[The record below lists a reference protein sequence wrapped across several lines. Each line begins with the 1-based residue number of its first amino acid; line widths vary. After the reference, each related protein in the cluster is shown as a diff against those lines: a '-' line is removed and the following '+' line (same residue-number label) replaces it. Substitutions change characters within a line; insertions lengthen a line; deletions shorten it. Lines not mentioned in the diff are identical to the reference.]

1 MINKVKLVQ
10 QAKNSGGASLQA
22 SSATLGLKQ
31 SSAPKEVDQ
40 NKQLKARVQNL
51 EKSYELLKTRHK
63 ESETE
68 KARLAQENVKLQE
81 ELAKMKT
88 AKTRLN
94 KEMQDL
100 KASHATA
107 LDSAAKKAMAIDE
120 LD

>member
-1 MINKVKLVQ
+1 
-10 QAKNSGGASLQA
+10 
-22 SSATLGLKQ
+22 
-31 SSAPKEVDQ
+31 
-40 NKQLKARVQNL
+40 
-51 EKSYELLKTRHK
+51 
-63 ESETE
+63 
-68 KARLAQENVKLQE
+68 
-81 ELAKMKT
+81 MKT